1 MAAYF
6 MGIDIGSSETKGILM
21 DESWKPIH
29 TCTAQHVMENPAPH
43 YFEHDAEGVWWHD
56 FCAVSQALL
65 AETGISPA
73 EIAGVGASVL
83 GCDCLPVDEHCRPLR
98 KAILYGID
106 ARCQGEIEWL
116 TEHFGEDGVIERFGH
131 PVCSDDVA
139 AKILWVKNHEPEV
152 YAKTYKFLTGSSY
165 ITAKLTGNYVIDQFL
180 AKAAFR
186 PLYREDGSINE
197 AECGLFCRPDQLCE
211 PRVVTDLAGHVTAE
225 AAQLGRELQEVD
237 RAARKV
243 ITDAGYGKYFIHRTG
258 HGVGIDVHETPNAAE
273 GETAILKPGMAFS
286 IEPGIYLLGR
296 FGVRI
301 EDLALMTEDGVE
313 ILHSYPRELVC
324 Y

>member
-197 AECGLFCRPDQLCE
+197 AECGLFCRPD
-211 PRVVTDLAGHVTAE
+211 
-225 AAQLGRELQEVD
+225 
-237 RAARKV
+237 
-243 ITDAGYGKYFIHRTG
+243 
-258 HGVGIDVHETPNAAE
+258 
-273 GETAILKPGMAFS
+273 
-286 IEPGIYLLGR
+286 
-296 FGVRI
+296 
-301 EDLALMTEDGVE
+301 
-313 ILHSYPRELVC
+313 
-324 Y
+324 